1 MEKICNCHL
10 TNSWLHAVNY
20 SIMAHRHVI
29 PTVNQ
34 SMSTLIHLY
43 TCMCLLDLCL
53 REFVFMSFCRV
64 RNEPKWISKMCKI
77 FSYDTLVRYWSAL
90 RSVYVRGGG
99 EHTKVYTI
107 WAAVNE
113 QQIEIHNPRQQL
125 TSTRCRSHTRPSNAG
140 LLYLLGRLLLYL
152 LTISVNDS
160 KGLIKHT

>member
-1 MEKICNCHL
+1 
-10 TNSWLHAVNY
+10 
-20 SIMAHRHVI
+20 MAHRHVI

-64 RNEPKWISKMCKI
+64 RNAPKWISKMCKYFHMI
-77 FSYDTLVRYWSAL
+77 PSCDTEVPYGVCAWE
-90 RSVYVRGGG
+90 GG

-125 TSTRCRSHTRPSNAG
+125 TSTRCRSHTCASNAG